1 MLYAHWE
8 GFTKDACQSY
18 VDFVVARRLKI
29 SELSDGFALAAMRDL
44 SRRELRG
51 DERAQVDL
59 LDAVRKPDL
68 ARARIPRK
76 TAVNTKSNLRYEVLL
91 EILTLVG
98 IPHDEIATK
107 QNLID
112 ISLCDARNDIAHGRY
127 VVLDVGTFV
136 SLRDEIISMLEWL
149 RDKLMENARLRLY
162 RAS

>member
-18 VDFVVARRLKI
+18 VDFVVARRLRI

-51 DERAQVDL
+51 DEQAQVDL
-59 LDAVRKPDL
+59 LDVVRKPDL

-91 EILTLVG
+91 EILALVG
-98 IPHDEIATK
+98 ISHDEIATK

-112 ISLCDARNDIAHGRY
+112 TSLCDARNDIAHGRY

-149 RDKLMENARLRLY
+149 RDKLMENARLRSY